1 MLQQQNNIQQ
11 SITTQ
16 QQLQCH
22 LCDSQSNLLYQNLSD
37 YLFGVSGDW
46 NLRKCSNT
54 TCGLVWL
61 DPQPIAEDID
71 KLYQNYY
78 THTNEQNLAQLPQSK
93 SQSLQAWLYDL
104 FTFIIGIKQ
113 EREQFNQ
120 MYLADIKP
128 GKLLDVGCGNGDLLA
143 KFRDLGWDVQ
153 GQDTDIKA
161 KEFAEKN
168 YNLTVHLGSL
178 ESIGFT
184 ENTFDAII
192 LNHVIE
198 HIINPIALLSEC
210 YRILKLG
217 GVLIAVTPNILST
230 SHKFFGQYWRGLEP
244 PRHLYLFSELTL
256 KEIASKS
263 GFTNFQTLTTA
274 AHGHYF
280 ALSSLELKKHHFS
293 ETKDCK
299 HKSSSL
305 SLKLQAIMFQIL
317 AKLFYLINK
326 TSGDECILKSIK

>member
-1 MLQQQNNIQQ
+1 M
-11 SITTQ
+11 
-16 QQLQCH
+16 
-22 LCDSQSNLLYQNLSD
+22 LYQNLSD
-37 YLFGVSGDW
+37 YLFNVSGNW
-46 NLRKCSNT
+46 NLRQCSNK

-61 DPQPIAEDID
+61 DPQPIDQDIR

-78 THTNEQNLAQLPQSK
+78 THTSEANLSQVSQSK
-93 SQSLQAWLYDL
+93 SRSLQNWLYDL
-104 FTFIIGIKQ
+104 FTYIIGIKQ

-168 YNLTVHLGSL
+168 YNLTVHLGTL
-178 ESIGFT
+178 KSISFAD
-184 ENTFDAII
+184 NTFDAII

-210 YRILKLG
+210 HRILKPG
-217 GVLIAVTPNILST
+217 GILVAVTPNILST

-256 KEIASKS
+256 KIIAKKA
-263 GFTNFQTLTTA
+263 GFNNYQTRTTA

-299 HKSSSL
+299 SKSSSL
-305 SLKLQAIMFQIL
+305 GLKLQTIMFQIW
-317 AKLFYLINK
+317 AKLIYFTNK
-326 TSGDECILKSIK
+326 SSGDECILKSIK

>member
-1 MLQQQNNIQQ
+1 MLQQENHTQQ
-11 SITTQ
+11 TITTE
-16 QQLQCH
+16 QQLKCY
-22 LCDSQSNLLYQNLSD
+22 LCNAQGNLFHQNLSD
-37 YLFGVSGDW
+37 YLFKVSGNW
-46 NLRKCSNT
+46 NLRKCSNK

-61 DPQPIAEDID
+61 DPQPIATDIN

-78 THTNEQNLAQLPQSK
+78 THTNTPNSSKLPQSK
-93 SQSLQAWLYDL
+93 YQFFQVWLYNL
-104 FTFIIGIKQ
+104 FTSIIQIKQ

-128 GKLLDVGCGNGDLLA
+128 GKLLDVGCGNGNLSSKL
-143 KFRDLGWDVQ
+143 RDLGWDVQ

-161 KEFAEKN
+161 KEFAEKK
-168 YNLTVHLGSL
+168 YNLTVHLGTL
-178 ESIGFT
+178 ENISFAD
-184 ENTFDAII
+184 NTFDAII
-192 LNHVIE
+192 MNHVIE
-198 HIINPIALLSEC
+198 HIINPIALISEC
-210 YRILKLG
+210 YRILKPG

-263 GFTNFQTLTTA
+263 GFTNYQTWTTA

-299 HKSSSL
+299 RKSSSL
-305 SLKLQAIMFQIL
+305 SLKLQAMLFQIW
-317 AKLFYLINK
+317 AKLVYLINK